1 MTRQKILASRNTKSP
16 QEFLSQS
23 FKPVMSSPVS
33 PPIILTSREGHQVDE
48 DQEIEEETWGQVP
61 QAKASHRLV
70 QFSIG
75 FIFVCWLVGLY
86 KFFYLPDTRSKTIRD
101 CYGANMN
108 LTVQLYDL
116 GQHDVDHW
124 TTFGVYSSRTE
135 DDGHQN
141 DTKFVVVGIEP
152 EDACNADVMNVTL
165 PSLSNTT
172 EFAGVV
178 ARGGCSFAQK
188 MNNLKSFG
196 IDLMIEYDK
205 VHDGSCVLM
214 DLEEHTNDTRIMGD
228 SFAGAGISITSR
240 SAYDILKAMKN
251 QSIEM
256 VTVHVSE
263 ARRSHGLIFGVVDLS
278 EVALAVYAI
287 CTIAAGSCWA
297 ILSDSKKTESSL
309 QETLIGE
316 DRGGDV
322 HVFTMRNAWSF
333 IFVASGVLLVF
344 FFLSSAILSSIFG
357 LIYAMTCWESTY
369 FIVSGAALHLL
380 KCLVSREQ
388 SAFQIFQLSDIASL
402 GFATLL
408 SGMWLIS
415 RQSWDWW
422 IWQDILA
429 FFLIVASLGMIQITS
444 IRVATVLL
452 TLALV
457 YDVFWVYIQPKI
469 TGTSSVMVGVV
480 KGLSLPLFVAFPEYS
495 SIGSNVSVSLLG
507 LGDIVLPG
515 LLVAFAARLDHHG
528 KGSGSS
534 KRRSYFVWTMVSYAV
549 GLVAC
554 YCALALNIGGQGGQP
569 ALLYIIPCILGSFYA
584 CLWHNDDLYHV
595 WNEKHQEE
603 HDPLLSTVT

>member
-1 MTRQKILASRNTKSP
+1 
-16 QEFLSQS
+16 
-23 FKPVMSSPVS
+23 MSSPVS
-33 PPIILTSREGHQVDE
+33 PPVNLSSRERQEVDE
-48 DQEIEEETWGQVP
+48 DPEIEEETWGQVP
-61 QAKASHRLV
+61 QAKAPHRLV

-75 FIFVCWLVGLY
+75 FIIVCWLVGLY
-86 KFFYLPDTRSKTIRD
+86 TFFYLPDTRSKTMRD

-116 GQHDVDHW
+116 GQHEVDHW
-124 TTFGVYSSRTE
+124 TTFGVYSSREQDDRHLNNTE
-135 DDGHQN
+135 Y
-141 DTKFVVVGIEP
+141 VVVEIDP
-152 EDACNADVMNVTL
+152 EDACNADAMNVTL

-172 EFAGVV
+172 EFAGIV

-188 MNNLKSFG
+188 MDNLKSFG

-214 DLEEHTNDTRIMGD
+214 DLEEHTNDTRLMEE

-240 SAYDILKAMKN
+240 SAYDILNAMKN

-256 VTVHVSE
+256 VTVQVSE
-263 ARRSHGLIFGVVDLS
+263 AERSHGLIFGVVDLS
-278 EVALAVYAI
+278 EVGLAVYAM
-287 CTIAAGSCWA
+287 CTIAAGSYWA
-297 ILSDSKKTESSL
+297 ILSDSKKAEPI
-309 QETLIGE
+309 QETLLGE

-344 FFLSSAILSSIFG
+344 FFLSSVILSSIFA
-357 LIYAMTCWESTY
+357 LIYATTCWESIY
-369 FIVSGAALHLL
+369 FITSGMALHLI
-380 KCLVSREQ
+380 KSLVSREQ
-388 SAFQIFQLSDIASL
+388 SAFQIFLLSDIASL

-408 SGMWLIS
+408 SGMWLLS

-429 FFLIVASLGMIQITS
+429 FFLIVASLGMIRITS

-528 KGSGSS
+528 KQSGDSR
-534 KRRSYFVWTMVSYAV
+534 RRSYFIWTMVSYAV

-569 ALLYIIPCILGSFYA
+569 ALLYIIPCILASFYA
-584 CLWHNDDLYHV
+584 CLWHNDDLHHV
-595 WNEKHQEE
+595 WNEKHQEQYQE
-603 HDPLLSTVT
+603 EQDPLLSTIT